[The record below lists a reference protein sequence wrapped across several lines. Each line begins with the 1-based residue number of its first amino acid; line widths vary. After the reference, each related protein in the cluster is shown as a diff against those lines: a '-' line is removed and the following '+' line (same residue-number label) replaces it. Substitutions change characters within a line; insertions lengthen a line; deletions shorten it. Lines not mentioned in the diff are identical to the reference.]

1 MGKEEGGQNAGAHF
15 KRSHTISSMAFKVF
29 DLQCESAHVFEG
41 WFASHADYD
50 AQVERGLLVCPV
62 CDSRQITRRVSAPRL
77 NVSGATEPVSS
88 RSPGSGPDGDEAA
101 LVQAQLLRQV
111 RAVLRAAENV
121 GPRFAEEARRIHE
134 GEAPERMIRGT
145 ATPDERAALAE
156 DGIAVM
162 PVPAIL
168 DDERMQ

>member
-1 MGKEEGGQNAGAHF
+1 
-15 KRSHTISSMAFKVF
+15 MAFKVF
-29 DLQCESAHVFEG
+29 DLQCERSHVFEG

-62 CDSRQITRRVSAPRL
+62 CDSTQITRRLSAPRL
-77 NVSGATEPVSS
+77 NVSGATAPVSS
-88 RSPGSGPDGDEAA
+88 RSADSGTGDEAA
-101 LVQAQLLRQV
+101 LVHAQFLRQV
-111 RAVLRAAENV
+111 RAVLRSAENV

-134 GEAPERMIRGT
+134 GDAPERMIRGT
-145 ATPDERAALAE
+145 ATPDEHASLAE

-168 DDERMQ
+168 DDDRMQ

>member
-1 MGKEEGGQNAGAHF
+1 
-15 KRSHTISSMAFKVF
+15 MAFKVF
-29 DLQCESAHVFEG
+29 DLQCESSHVFEG

-62 CDSRQITRRVSAPRL
+62 CDSTQITRRVSAPRL

-88 RSPGSGPDGDEAA
+88 RAVDSGSGDSAA
-101 LVQAQLLRQV
+101 LLQARLLREV
-111 RAVLRAAENV
+111 RAVLRSAENV
-121 GPRFAEEARRIHE
+121 GPRFADEARRIHE
-134 GEAPERMIRGT
+134 GDAPERMIRGT
-145 ATPDERAALAE
+145 ATPDERASLAE

-168 DDERMQ
+168 DDDRMQ

>member
-1 MGKEEGGQNAGAHF
+1 
-15 KRSHTISSMAFKVF
+15 MAFKVF

-50 AQVERGLLVCPV
+50 DQVERGLLVCPV

-88 RSPGSGPDGDEAA
+88 RSSDSGASGDEAA
-101 LVQAQLLRQV
+101 LMQAQLLRQV
-111 RAVLRAAENV
+111 RAVLRAADNV